1 MGTIR
6 PPDRCRT
13 AAGRGFSFAPQD
25 SNTPSL
31 GEAGFEDEG
40 RTRSG
45 LSRPTPGG
53 EPLGSVASLSVGSKR
68 LRERL
73 ELRQFYGP
81 LYPRNRLDAMGKTLR
96 WVTPGSRLLLTD
108 RAANL

>member
-1 MGTIR
+1 MMGTIR

-68 LRERL
+68 LPGTSRVAAVLWAVVSPQQTRRDGQNIALGHSRE
-73 ELRQFYGP
+73 P
-81 LYPRNRLDAMGKTLR
+81 PAI
-96 WVTPGSRLLLTD
+96 D
-108 RAANL
+108 R